1 MFGSWTVME
10 ITYRTVEGRL
20 TKVGVGAKE
29 TLDKLDFQKI
39 LDSIIEINPNL
50 HIPPELRT

>member
-1 MFGSWTVME
+1 ME